1 MTVPSLRFE
10 RVRGW
15 ALGSRWSVAGLAAML
30 AVLAWSST
38 AALAW
43 FGAAVV
49 QGVPTRQ
56 ALATVGRMASA
67 TTVHDIEGRVV
78 FTLFREQRLEVPLS
92 SMSPYLKDAVLAVED
107 QRFYRHG
114 GIDLVRTVGAA
125 LANVRKGRLAEGA
138 STITQQL
145 ARQDLISRERT
156 FQRKLREWLV
166 AARLEQTFSKDQ
178 ILEMYLNK
186 VYFGNGFY
194 GVEAASRGYFG
205 KPSSDLNV
213 AEAAL
218 LAGIIRSPSYYP
230 PTNNPERATARRAVV
245 LQLMR
250 DTHAI
255 DDAAYEAAKVEP
267 LRLHNGLR
275 QEEDFG
281 LYFKEAV
288 RQELVARFG
297 WERVSEGG
305 LQVHS
310 TLDTAMQQA
319 AERELEAALTAVEAR
334 SRYRHPKR
342 ADWQG
347 KEGESPRYLQGALLA
362 VDPTSG
368 EVRAMVGGR
377 SFGESPFN
385 RVSQAKRQ
393 PGSAFKPFVYA
404 AAIEAGY
411 TPATLLTDLDDPV
424 LTADGEW
431 VPEDEHLESDEITVR
446 NALRTSS
453 NRAAVRVIRDVGIET
468 TVDFVQRL
476 NLGRLPL
483 VPSVALGAGEVTLE
497 ALTAAYAAF
506 ASGGVLR
513 QPRLL
518 RRVVDA
524 EGQTLWEAQDE
535 PTQAVAPTTAF
546 LVTSML
552 EDVVNAGTGAG
563 ARSLGFTRPAAGKTG
578 TTNDYADAW
587 FVGFTPYL
595 VSGVW
600 VGFDQPQT
608 IVSRGYA
615 ADLAVPIWAKFMK
628 AATEGDPPDWF
639 DTPKGIVA
647 VEVCGLSGLRPS
659 LGCHEAHVE
668 TSRGSEVRS
677 TVRTEYFLDGTEPR
691 TACRLHPGPGLF
703 DRLVGIFRGGD
714 HGSSVTMTAPPAPPA
729 REVAQAPP
737 APKVVE
743 PPPPEPPKKRGFWSR
758 IFGRGRGDRERP
770 SEPEP

>member
-1 MTVPSLRFE
+1 MTVPTLSIERLR
-10 RVRGW
+10 RW
-15 ALGSRWSVAGLAAML
+15 ALASPWSVGVL
-30 AVLAWSST
+30 AVALSAAAWTST
-38 AALAW
+38 AAMAW
-43 FGAAVV
+43 FGTAVV
-49 QGVPTRQ
+49 RGVPTRE

-67 TTVHDIEGRVV
+67 TTIHDVEGRVV
-78 FTLFREQRLEVPLS
+78 FTLFREQRIEVPLS

-166 AARLEQTFSKDQ
+166 AARLEQTYSKDE

-186 VYFGNGFY
+186 VYFGDGFY

-205 KPSSDLNV
+205 KPALELNV

-230 PTNNPERATARRAVV
+230 PTSNPERALTRRGVV

-250 DTHAI
+250 DTGAL
-255 DDAAYEAAKVEP
+255 DEAAFQAAKAEP

-275 QEEDFG
+275 HEEGFG

-305 LQVHS
+305 LQVYS
-310 TLDTAMQQA
+310 TIDTTMQQA
-319 AERELEAALTAVEAR
+319 AERELEVALAAVEAR
-334 SRYRHPKR
+334 PRYKHPKR

-347 KEGESPRYLQGALLA
+347 KEGEAPGYLQGSLLA
-362 VDPTSG
+362 LDPTSG

-377 SFGESPFN
+377 HFGDSPFN

-404 AAIEAGY
+404 AAIDIGY

-431 VPEDEHLESDEITVR
+431 VPEDEHLESDAITVR

-476 NLGRLPL
+476 DLGPLPA
-483 VPSVALGAGEVTLE
+483 VPSVALGAGEVSLE

-506 ASGGVLR
+506 ASGGQLR
-513 QPRLL
+513 RPRLI

-524 EGQTLWEAQDE
+524 EGEVLWEAPDE
-535 PTQAVAPTTAF
+535 PKQAVSPATAF

-563 ARSLGFTRPAAGKTG
+563 ARALGFTLPAAGKTG

-587 FVGFTPYL
+587 FVGFTPHL
-595 VSGVW
+595 VAGVW

-628 AATEGDPPDWF
+628 TATANDEPEWF
-639 DTPKGIVA
+639 DVPEGLVA
-647 VEVCGLSGLRPS
+647 VDVCSLSGQRPS
-659 LGCHEAHVE
+659 LGCHDAHVA
-668 TSRGSEVRS
+668 TSSGTEVRS
-677 TVRTEYFLDGTEPR
+677 TVRTEYFVEGTEPR
-691 TACRLHPGPGLF
+691 GVCHLHPGPGLL
-703 DRLVGIFRGGD
+703 DRIAGVFGGGD
-714 HGSSVTMTAPPAPPA
+714 HGAPVSMTPPPAPPP

-737 APKVVE
+737 PPPAVE
-743 PPPPEPPKKRGFWSR
+743 APPPEPPKKRGFWSR
-758 IFGRGRGDRERP
+758 IFGRGRRDRDR
-770 SEPEP
+770 

>member
-1 MTVPSLRFE
+1 MTAQLFPIE
-10 RVRGW
+10 HVRRW
-15 ALGSRWSVAGLAAML
+15 ALGSRWSVGALAVILAA
-30 AVLAWSST
+30 VAWSST

-43 FGAAVV
+43 FGSAVV

-56 ALATVGRMASA
+56 ALSSVGHMASA
-67 TTVHDIEGRVV
+67 TTIHDVEGRVV
-78 FTLFREQRLEVPLS
+78 FTLFREQRLEVPLA
-92 SMSPYLKDAVLAVED
+92 SMSPYLKSAVLAVED
-107 QRFYRHG
+107 QRFYRHR

-125 LANVRKGRLAEGA
+125 VANVRKGRLAEGA

-166 AARLEQTFSKDQ
+166 AVRLEQSFSKDQ

-186 VYFGNGFY
+186 VYFGDGFY

-205 KPSSDLNV
+205 KPSSELDV

-230 PTNNPERATARRAVV
+230 PTGNPDRALTRRAVV

-250 DTHAI
+250 DNGAI
-255 DDAAYEAAKVEP
+255 DDAVYEAARAEP

-275 QEEDFG
+275 HEEDFG

-305 LQVHS
+305 LQVYS

-319 AERELEAALTAVEAR
+319 AERELETALASVEAR
-334 SRYRHPKR
+334 ARYKHPKR
-342 ADWQG
+342 ADWEG
-347 KEGESPRYLQGALLA
+347 KEGDAPTYLQGALFA
-362 VDPTSG
+362 MDPVNG
-368 EVRAMVGGR
+368 EVRALVGGR
-377 SFGESPFN
+377 SFGDSPFN

-404 AAIEAGY
+404 TAIEAGY

-453 NRAAVRVIRDVGIET
+453 NRAAVRVIRDVGIDT
-468 TVDFVQRL
+468 TIDFVKRL
-476 NLGRLPL
+476 DLGTLPA

-497 ALTAAYAAF
+497 ALTSAYAAF
-506 ASGGVLR
+506 ASNGFLR
-513 QPRLL
+513 HPHLI

-535 PTQAVAPTTAF
+535 PKQAISPQTAF

-563 ARSLGFTRPAAGKTG
+563 ARALGFTQPAAGKTG
-578 TTNDYADAW
+578 TTNDYTDAW
-587 FVGFTPYL
+587 FVGFTPHL

-615 ADLAVPIWAKFMK
+615 ADLAVPVWAKFMK
-628 AATEGDPPDWF
+628 AATEADPPDWF
-639 DTPKGIVA
+639 DVPEGLVA
-647 VEVCGLSGLRPS
+647 VDICSVSGDRPS
-659 LGCHEAHVE
+659 LGCHSAHVE
-668 TSRGSEVRS
+668 TSSGSEVRS
-677 TVRTEYFLDGTEPR
+677 TVRTEYFLEGTEPR
-691 TACRLHPGPGLF
+691 NSCRLHPGPGLL
-703 DRLVGIFRGGD
+703 DRIVGIFGGGE
-714 HGSSVTMTAPPAPPA
+714 HGSPVTMTPPAPPPP
-729 REVAQAPP
+729 REAAPSPPPPQVAEA
-737 APKVVE
+737 
-743 PPPPEPPKKRGFWSR
+743 PPPEPPKKRGFWSR
-758 IFGRGRGDRERP
+758 VFGRGRRNPDK
-770 SEPEP
+770 EPAPGR